1 MINHANIGFAVK
13 GLAVCSLMTL
23 AGCADDME
31 RGFSSRDM
39 NRFVAVM
46 ITHDCTVT
54 DKNAAAIE
62 ETTGFSKEK
71 LGKITRY
78 LRGKHLVT
86 LTDDRDG
93 MILINEGCP

>member
-13 GLAVCSLMTL
+13 GLAVCGLFIM
-23 AGCADDME
+23 AGCADMD
-31 RGFSSRDM
+31 RGFSNRDM

-62 ETTGFSKEK
+62 QTTRFSKEK